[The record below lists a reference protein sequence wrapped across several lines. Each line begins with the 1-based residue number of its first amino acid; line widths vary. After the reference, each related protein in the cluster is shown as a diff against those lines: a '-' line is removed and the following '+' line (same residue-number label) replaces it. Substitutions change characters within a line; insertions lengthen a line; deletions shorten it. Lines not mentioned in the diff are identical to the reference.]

1 MQRHWSLYLKVQ
13 NYLILC
19 VFVLKDMFLCDL
31 LQAVHSGLLELHQ
44 TFTCTGVLHLNL
56 ALTLLCRR
64 KNIYNILYLY
74 IHCVNF
80 SYLEGADIA
89 HKMR

>member
-31 LQAVHSGLLELHQ
+31 LQSVHSGLLELHQ

-64 KNIYNILYLY
+64 KNI
-74 IHCVNF
+74 
-80 SYLEGADIA
+80 
-89 HKMR
+89 